1 MSIWSPGR
9 EPRPVCSR
17 RPGGRPRGADIRR
30 QREDITG
37 ARRMPWHRKPMKDAA
52 SCDNPRLGAH
62 TLRPAGLR
70 MGEPAGRSSGI
81 PLGNTYLGGGQPGEL
96 KHLST
101 RRRRNQHEIPRV
113 AASGRGPWP
122 NRRAHARGSVRAA
135 GVVGPRRPGAAAPG
149 AHRSRGAERHGT
161 AGGTGLQPRRR
172 TLGSG
177 ADAAPE

>member
-9 EPRPVCSR
+9 IPPRPGCSR
-17 RPGGRPRGADIRR
+17 RPGAIPRGADIRR

-101 RRRRNQHEIPRV
+101 RRRRNQLRDPPS
-113 AASGRGPWP
+113 SGERKG
-122 NRRAHARGSVRAA
+122 AYGQTGEGLRAA
-135 GVVGPRRPGAAAPG
+135 AFSPP
-149 AHRSRGAERHGT
+149 
-161 AGGTGLQPRRR
+161 GLQGRVPGGCRPRRR
-172 TLGSG
+172 GTEGSRTAWEG
-177 ADAAPE
+177 RRHRVRAP

>member
-9 EPRPVCSR
+9 IPPRPVCSR
-17 RPGGRPRGADIRR
+17 RPGAIPRGADIRR

-70 MGEPAGRSSGI
+70 MGEPAGRGPGI

-101 RRRRNQHEIPRV
+101 RRRRNQLRDPPSSGERKGAMAKPAGACARQRSRRRGCR
-113 AASGRGPWP
+113 AATPGGCRP
-122 NRRAHARGSVRAA
+122 RRAPIQGSRTAWD
-135 GVVGPRRPGAAAPG
+135 GRRHRVTAP
-149 AHRSRGAERHGT
+149 
-161 AGGTGLQPRRR
+161 
-172 TLGSG
+172 
-177 ADAAPE
+177 